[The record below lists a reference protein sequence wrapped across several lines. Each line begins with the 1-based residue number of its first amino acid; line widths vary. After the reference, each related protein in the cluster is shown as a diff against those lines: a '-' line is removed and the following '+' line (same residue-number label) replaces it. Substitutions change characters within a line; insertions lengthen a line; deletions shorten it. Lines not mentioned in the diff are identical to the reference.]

1 VLNHQEAAEA
11 CHHNTLEVTMIA
23 VRRVALPI
31 LACPFILLAGA
42 CSDPVSPSLA
52 DRDAALL
59 AGASD
64 VRQVTVPFTSHFFT
78 DQMSLVPDPV
88 CGAPPRLLNTQV
100 GMGEATHL
108 GRFSIRIT
116 FCLDATDLLDD
127 GQLTEGESAPYDGG
141 VGVLTAANGD
151 ELHITVAGAVVPSDH
166 PDFDF
171 EFDDPYTITGGTG
184 RFAGATGS
192 GTTNSLVSR
201 AMQPTRTTHNW
212 TGSLT
217 LMPGR

>member
-1 VLNHQEAAEA
+1 
-11 CHHNTLEVTMIA
+11 MIA
-23 VRRVALPI
+23 VRRVAVPF
-31 LACPFILLAGA
+31 LACPLVLLAAA
-42 CSDPVSPSLA
+42 CSDPASPSLA

-64 VRQVTVPFTSHFFT
+64 VREVTVPFKSHFFT
-78 DQMSLVPDPV
+78 DQTSLVPDPV
-88 CGAPPRLLNTQV
+88 CGAPPRFLNTQD
-100 GMGEATHL
+100 GIGQATHL

-116 FCLDATDLLDD
+116 FCIDATDILDD
-127 GQLTEGESAPYDGG
+127 GELTAGESAPYDGG

-151 ELHITVAGAVVPSDH
+151 ELHITIAGAVLPSDH

-171 EFDDPYTITGGTG
+171 EFDDPYAITGGTG

-192 GTTNSLVSR
+192 GTSNSFVSR
-201 AMQPTRTTHNW
+201 AVQPTRTTHNW

-217 LMPGR
+217 FLPGR

>member
-1 VLNHQEAAEA
+1 
-11 CHHNTLEVTMIA
+11 MIA
-23 VRRVALPI
+23 VRRIAVSF
-31 LACPFILLAGA
+31 LACPLVLLAAA
-42 CSDPVSPSLA
+42 CSDPLSPSLA
-52 DRDAALL
+52 DRDASLL
-59 AGASD
+59 AGASN
-64 VRQVTVPFTSHFFT
+64 VREVTVPFKSHFFT

-88 CGAPPRLLNTQV
+88 CGAPPRLFNVQE
-100 GMGEATHL
+100 GIGEATHL

-116 FCLDATDLLDD
+116 FCIDATDLLDD

-151 ELHITVAGAVVPSDH
+151 ELYITIAGAVVPSDH

-171 EFDDPYTITGGTG
+171 EFDDPYAITGGTG

-192 GTTNSLVSR
+192 GTSNSFVSR
-201 AMQPTRTTHNW
+201 AVQPTRTTHNW

-217 LMPGR
+217 FMPGR